1 MCYFFMSFCI
11 KKYKNILILIFL
23 EGIKIRAY
31 NKMKKEKKRLHELQ
45 CRLKERQAASKIKV
59 H

>member
-1 MCYFFMSFCI
+1 MSFCI

-31 NKMKKEKKRLHELQ
+31 NKMRKKKRLHELQ
-45 CRLKERQAASKIKV
+45 CRLKERQAASEIKV